1 MMHKRLI
8 LEKGPFNNYVDK
20 MRGVKKWQNSV
31 HVVVEWPQMGNS
43 HMDFVCEFTLMC
55 DGNDENL
62 HAAYPLFWRVQIAK
76 LKKKLAH

>member
-1 MMHKRLI
+1 
-8 LEKGPFNNYVDK
+8 
-20 MRGVKKWQNSV
+20 
-31 HVVVEWPQMGNS
+31 MGNS

-76 LKKKLAH
+76 LKKKNSLTDQPTDPNIISERVDGWLR